1 VLVLEH
7 ESAGTNQTG
16 VEPAPDS
23 QGGAA
28 AITYPDRV
36 NLTCTF
42 LHLACTFLQSILRL
56 RMYSY
61 FTILMIRPSSPHN
74 HTPSS
79 IDNLFRVY
87 EPAIALYHRF
97 GITETDSGIEKVR
110 LKIAK
115 ASSSDA

>member
-1 VLVLEH
+1 MLVLEH

-42 LHLACTFLQSILRL
+42 LQSILRL

-74 HTPSS
+74 HTPNS

-97 GITETDSGIEKVR
+97 GITGTERWETDSGIEKVR